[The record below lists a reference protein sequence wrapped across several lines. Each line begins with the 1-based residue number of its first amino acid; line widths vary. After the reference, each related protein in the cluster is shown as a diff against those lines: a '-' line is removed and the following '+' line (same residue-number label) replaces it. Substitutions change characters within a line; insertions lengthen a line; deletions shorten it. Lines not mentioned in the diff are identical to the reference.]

1 MRRLLTSSIL
11 AKPMRHPGIA
21 RKRSDGLL
29 YRVERSLRPPEEH
42 ARQKSMHMPMV
53 TPNCGV
59 GA

>member
-29 YRVERSLRPPEEH
+29 YRMERSLRPPEKD
-42 ARQKSMHMPMV
+42 AREKKYAYANGN
-53 TPNCGV
+53 TKCGV